1 MFQARDAAFPAFFH
15 VLHAMERLYER
26 ASRQIPRA
34 IYRSSEFAWT
44 RELEACWPEIL
55 RELQTVLKNRELI
68 PAFHEISPEQRA
80 ITQDQKWKTY
90 VLHAY
95 GARANH
101 NCRAC
106 PRTAAAVER
115 IPGIKT
121 AFFSILAGGKHI
133 PAHRG
138 PYKGVLRCHLG
149 LIVPT
154 PAQSCRI
161 RVGDCIAHWQ
171 AGRTLIF
178 DDTLMHEVWND
189 SAEERVV
196 LFIDFSRPMRAPV
209 SWLNEFVMRLIL
221 WSPYGRATV
230 KRFRRWYE
238 ERGIV
243 ADVTL

>member
-1 MFQARDAAFPAFFH
+1 MLRARDTAFPAFFH

-26 ASRQIPRA
+26 ASRQRPRA
-34 IYRSSEFAWT
+34 IYPSSDFAWA

-55 RELQTVLKNRELI
+55 RELQAVLRNRELI

-80 ITQDQKWKTY
+80 ITQNQKWKTY
-90 VLHAY
+90 VLLAY

-154 PAQSCRI
+154 PTQSCRI
-161 RVGDCIAHWQ
+161 RVGDCTAHWQ
-171 AGRTLIF
+171 AGSTLIF
-178 DDTLMHEVWND
+178 DDTIIHEVWND
-189 SAEERVV
+189 SAEDRVV

-209 SWLNEFVMRLIL
+209 SWLNECVMRLIL

-238 ERGIV
+238 ERGVV